1 MTYTAAA
8 AAAVM
13 ANDASNVFND
23 DKGFKISRRQNI
35 NGIFFFLLLLSILLL
50 KCPERSLSCARH
62 SASVAYKAIFISD
75 NYFAAAA

>member
-1 MTYTAAA
+1 MML
-8 AAAVM
+8 VM
-13 ANDASNVFND
+13 CLMMIKDLRLVEGRISMAS
-23 DKGFKISRRQNI
+23 
-35 NGIFFFLLLLSILLL
+35 FFLLLLLSILLL